1 MDQINQISQTG
12 QLNNWLLYITAFACA
27 FGLSLFSTPLAK
39 KLSIKLGAVSYPNE
53 RSMHKEPMPQMGGLA
68 IVIGVIITLAV
79 LMPFVPELR
88 TAQFYGF
95 LAGALVIIILGM
107 LDDIYS
113 LRPSA
118 KLAFQIVAALIA
130 IFTGTEINTVTWPF
144 TTYFET
150 LAVPITLI
158 WIVGVTNA
166 VNLIDGLDGLAA
178 GVCAIYAVCL
188 IALCSFTGNYLAVIF
203 CATLAGSCIG
213 FLPRNFSPAEV
224 FMGDT
229 GALFLG
235 YAFAVTSIM
244 GVFKTYA
251 LLSIIIACFA
261 LALPIFD
268 TAFAIVRR
276 TISGRSFSAAD
287 RGHLHHRLINM
298 GFSHAKAV
306 AILYVLAAVTGVMSI
321 FIALRDIRALLVIAA
336 VAFILLISFYAYGRR
351 VLNEGRSS
359 DKRPDITAGPDGAR
373 ESTEKQQP

>member
-1 MDQINQISQTG
+1 MN
-12 QLNNWLLYITAFACA
+12 NNWLLYITAFACA
-27 FGLSLFSTPLAK
+27 FGLSLFSTPIAK
-39 KLSIKLGAVSYPNE
+39 KISVRLGAVSYPNE
-53 RSMHKEPMPQMGGLA
+53 RSMHREPMPQMGGLA
-68 IVIGVIITLAV
+68 IVIGVLLTLV
-79 LMPFVPELR
+79 ILIPFVRELR

-95 LAGALVIIILGM
+95 LAGAMVIVCVGM
-107 LDDIYS
+107 ADDIYT
-113 LRPSA
+113 LRPA
-118 KLAFQIVAALIA
+118 VKLAFQIIAALIV

-144 TTYFET
+144 TTVFDT
-150 LAVPITLI
+150 MAIPITLV

-235 YAFAVTSIM
+235 FTFSVTSIM
-244 GVFKTYA
+244 GVFKGYA

-268 TAFAIVRR
+268 TAFAMVRR
-276 TISGRSFSAAD
+276 TFSGKSISTAD
-287 RGHLHHRLINM
+287 RGHLHHRLVDL

-306 AILYVLAAVTGVMSI
+306 IILYVLAAVTGVMSI
-321 FIALRDIRALLVIAA
+321 FIALRDIRALFVILLVT
-336 VAFILLISFYAYGRR
+336 FILFMTFYAYGKR
-351 VLNEGRSS
+351 VLIKT
-359 DKRPDITAGPDGAR
+359 DKAAPEP
-373 ESTEKQQP
+373 ESEPASAEKQQP